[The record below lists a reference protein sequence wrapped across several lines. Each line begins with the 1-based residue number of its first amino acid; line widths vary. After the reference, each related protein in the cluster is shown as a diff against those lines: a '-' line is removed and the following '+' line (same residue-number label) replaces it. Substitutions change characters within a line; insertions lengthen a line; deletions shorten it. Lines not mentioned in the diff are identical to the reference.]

1 MPIVYVVTLN
11 NGKREIV
18 ELDTDVQVGDD
29 EDIEGGGA
37 MVVYQTD
44 DCVDGGDANG

>member
-11 NGKREIV
+11 NGKREVV
-18 ELDTDVQVGDD
+18 ELDTDNLGSA
-29 EDIEGGGA
+29 EDIDGGSA
-37 MVVYQTD
+37 MAVYQTD

>member
-1 MPIVYVVTLN
+1 MPVVQVVTLED
-11 NGKREIV
+11 GKKKVV
-18 ELDTDVQVGDD
+18 ELDTDNIGGDD
-29 EDIEGGGA
+29 EDIEGGSA

>member
-1 MPIVYVVTLN
+1 MPTVYVVTLN
-11 NGKREIV
+11 NGKRQVV
-18 ELDTDVQVGDD
+18 ELDTDNSENE
-29 EDIEGGGA
+29 EDVEGGSA